1 MEMYEMS
8 KLSFPIKYIY
18 LYLISEYLYFT
29 LKAKD
34 QPMKRGLTNDYLTDP
49 RPVKYRNNAGFPERA
64 VNMVLNY
71 CAMTSDN
78 LTFRYLHSK
87 ADMKVLASLF
97 SFNYF
102 IKFTYLLLHCT
113 VFNIIDQIIKISNV
127 YFSLIS

>member
-1 MEMYEMS
+1 MS
-8 KLSFPIKYIY
+8 IFYTKCSPV
-18 LYLISEYLYFT
+18 
-29 LKAKD
+29 KAED
-34 QPMKRGLTNDYLTDP
+34 LPMKRGLTDDYLTDP

-64 VNMVLNY
+64 VNMVFNY

-97 SFNYF
+97 SFNNF

-113 VFNIIDQIIKISNV
+113 LFNIINQNINISDV